1 MRNLNLLLFLATSL
15 FWSPLFAQNLSMA
28 QILELKNKTVGEAEE
43 YLTSKGWEFYI
54 VKKPEDDKMGM
65 LFYGW
70 GISYD
75 KSQAEAWI
83 KYSWIYD
90 EQGQYVTRILLE
102 IHNQKK
108 YIEYL
113 NAIKSYG
120 CKLISTDVVDGKMIK
135 IYRGKTTSFKLVTQ
149 MAKEGEP
156 MWELHVHSNNDNY

>member
-90 EQGQYVTRILLE
+90 EQGQYVTRILSKMYYDSMLTVP
-102 IHNQKK
+102 IKNRMG
-108 YIEYL
+108 IE
-113 NAIKSYG
+113 N
-120 CKLISTDVVDGKMIK
+120 
-135 IYRGKTTSFKLVTQ
+135 
-149 MAKEGEP
+149 P
-156 MWELHVHSNNDNY
+156 